1 MNDIYHSCAAVAVAV
16 AATATCGNVVVSIA
30 PHSFQPFHSSK
41 RIFRSVLQCR
51 PLPAVSFIISF
62 LLVPPSFL
70 SSRHLCFAAVVEP
83 EPVFAFS
90 LRRTRRIQVCPPH
103 PEAGA
108 ERQAAGLDAP
118 TVDLQKEKNISFVL
132 QSIKTDCS
140 SHLFG
145 TLGHLECPT
154 RRHPREQHLS
164 LRRRRRSPGERR
176 PHASPGPALAPGRG
190 RGQDSRPVH
199 SANVQSVLLAVLTVL
214 LT

>member
-1 MNDIYHSCAAVAVAV
+1 MLSIILVLLLLLLLLLLVEMWWYRSLLIVFKFNLFTRLSGFSAPYSSAVLSLLSPSPSSSSSFLPLSCLLA
-16 AATATCGNVVVSIA
+16 I
-30 PHSFQPFHSSK
+30 
-41 RIFRSVLQCR
+41 SVL
-51 PLPAVSFIISF
+51 
-62 LLVPPSFL
+62 PPSLNLNPFSPSPSGGRGGSRCALLTPRLVL
-70 SSRHLCFAAVVEP
+70 SDRQPAWTHLQWTCK
-83 EPVFAFS
+83 
-90 LRRTRRIQVCPPH
+90 
-103 PEAGA
+103 
-108 ERQAAGLDAP
+108 ER
-118 TVDLQKEKNISFVL
+118 KISFVL

-145 TLGHLECPT
+145 TLRHLECPT

-164 LRRRRRSPGERR
+164 LRRSSPGERR